1 MVAVQFKHNIGPFKL
16 NTSSFSNAVE
26 HHFTKSDSLLSF
38 EMKTNYHKEP
48 YNAPKSLLA

>member
-1 MVAVQFKHNIGPFKL
+1 MVAVQFKHIIGPFKL
-16 NTSSFSNAVE
+16 STSSFSNAVE
-26 HHFTKSDSLLSF
+26 HHFAKSDSLPSF